1 MPERPWQLMFLGLV
15 GLLIGSVA
23 TAFSVGSIIAQPN
36 PVQPATTAPS
46 PGTGSIDSSPLRP
59 VSIKFPVGM
68 DAQIWGGRGL
78 PGDRAALLQAIDY
91 SLQYLQTPKAVEDY
105 GKNPLPGVTLDR
117 VQRSLRRFRQLVATS
132 RSALALQKAVEQ
144 EFTFYQAVGKDGQGT
159 VAFTGY
165 FEPVH
170 RASRVPTDTFRY
182 PLFRLPPDLATWP
195 KPHPTRSQ
203 LEGEDGLQYSQRQL
217 KGLEL
222 VWLADRL
229 EAFLV
234 QVQGSARLQLTD
246 GTTMT
251 VGYGGAT
258 DYPYTGIGRELVRD
272 GKLRLEDLTLP
283 AVVQYFQQ
291 NPQDL
296 NLYLPRNQRFVFFK
310 ETRGSPALGRFNFPV
325 TPERSIA
332 TDKVLFPAGALALIQ
347 TSMPYPNRNG
357 QLEQRSVT
365 RYVLNQDTGGAI
377 IGPGRVDIFM
387 GRGQQASDRAGLI
400 NSTGKLY
407 FLLLK

>member
-1 MPERPWQLMFLGLV
+1 
-15 GLLIGSVA
+15 
-23 TAFSVGSIIAQPN
+23 
-36 PVQPATTAPS
+36 
-46 PGTGSIDSSPLRP
+46 
-59 VSIKFPVGM
+59 
-68 DAQIWGGRGL
+68 
-78 PGDRAALLQAIDY
+78 
-91 SLQYLQTPKAVEDY
+91 
-105 GKNPLPGVTLDR
+105 VTRDR
-117 VQRSLRRFRQLVATS
+117 VQRSLSRFRQLVVAS
-132 RSALALQKAVEQ
+132 PSALALQKAVEK
-144 EFTFYQAVGKDGQGT
+144 EFTFYQSVGKDGQGS

-170 RASRVPTDTFRY
+170 RASRVPTATFRY

-203 LEGEDGLQYSQRQL
+203 LEGEDGLQYAQRQL

-258 DYPYTGIGRELVRD
+258 DYPYTGIGRELVRH

-310 ETRGSPALGRFNFPV
+310 ETGGAPALGRLNFPV
-325 TPERSIA
+325 TLERSIA
-332 TDKVLFPAGALALIQ
+332 TDKVLFPAAALAVIQ

-357 QLEQRSVT
+357 QLEQRYIT

-407 FLLLK
+407 FLLLKQ